1 MVTLLIEHAISD
13 YDTWRTAFDRFAT
26 TRRDA
31 GVRAERI
38 ARPVDD
44 PAYVVVTLDF
54 DTADRAEGFRQF
66 LTTRIWA
73 DPASSP
79 ALAGSPRAT
88 VLTIQS
94 EVAAAG
100 RCG

>member
-1 MVTLLIEHAISD
+1 MVTLLIEHAVTD
-13 YDTWRTAFDRFAT
+13 FDTWQAAFDRFAT
-26 TRRDA
+26 TRREA

-54 DTADRAEGFRQF
+54 DSAEQAEGFRRF

-73 DPASSP
+73 DRASSP
-79 ALAGSPRAT
+79 ALAGNPRAT
-88 VLTIQS
+88 VLAV
-94 EVAAAG
+94 EDNAAA
-100 RCG
+100 